1 MIALPGLFVQLVALL
16 ETFNSTSCINHFPFA
31 SEERMALAAK
41 FDSELFFGRT
51 DGKNVT
57 AGANHLRIFKK
68 LGVNLFFHFFI
79 LQRKR

>member
-1 MIALPGLFVQLVALL
+1 MPKPKLLLQAVAPLEALHSSRRVDYPLL
-16 ETFNSTSCINHFPFA
+16 A
-31 SEERMALAAK
+31 GEERMALAAK
-41 FDSELFFGRT
+41 FNSELFFGRT

-57 AGANHLRIFKK
+57 AGANHLSIFKK